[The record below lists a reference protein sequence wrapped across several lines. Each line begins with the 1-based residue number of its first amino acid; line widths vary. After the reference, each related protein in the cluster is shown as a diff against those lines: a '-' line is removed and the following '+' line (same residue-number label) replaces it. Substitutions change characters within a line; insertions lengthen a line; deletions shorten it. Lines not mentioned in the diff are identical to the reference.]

1 MALLPTS
8 RDSTTMTAVPP
19 ADPPALLL
27 TGPARHG
34 VVRYA
39 RDVAD
44 QVRLL
49 DPDATVVQVSDPAE
63 LVGVAAGY
71 PRVHLHVTD
80 RLLGRGP
87 EEAAALVERV
97 ADVTRLTVTL
107 HDVPQPSDGVVNLP
121 RRVSGYARVAAA
133 AAGVVVNSRH
143 EALLLVEHDVVPA
156 DRAVAVIPL
165 GASPASATAPASASA
180 ALGDA
185 HPAALVALVAGYVYP
200 GKGHDDVVRAVAV
213 AADRLRAAGHA
224 LAEVAV
230 VAVGG
235 PSAGHERD
243 VDALRAEAD
252 RRGVDLR
259 VTGSLDDEAFRAA
272 LRGPGIPVAAHQHLS
287 ASRTLLD
294 WGEQGRRPLVVSSRY
309 AREMAAL
316 RPGTLTPYAPGL
328 LPEAL
333 VRAWRDPAST
343 VLPPGTDLAPTLA
356 DVAAAYRTWWAG
368 A

>member
-1 MALLPTS
+1 VALLPTS

-19 ADPPALLL
+19 ADAPALLL

-44 QVRLL
+44 EVRLV
-49 DPDATVVQVSDPAE
+49 DPGVAVVQVSDPVD
-63 LVGVAAGY
+63 LVEAASRH

-107 HDVPQPSDGVVNLP
+107 HDVPQASDGVVNLP
-121 RRVSGYARVAAA
+121 RRVSCYARVAAA

-143 EALLLVEHDVVPA
+143 EALLLVEHGVLPA

-165 GASPASATAPASASA
+165 GTSPARVLPVVTGPRPT
-180 ALGDA
+180 G
-185 HPAALVALVAGYVYP
+185 LVALVAGYVYP

-224 LAEVAV
+224 LTEVAV

-235 PSAGHERD
+235 PSAGHEHD

-294 WGEQGRRPLVVSSRY
+294 WGEQGRRPLVVGSRY

-316 RPGTLTPYAPGL
+316 RPGTLTPYPPEL
-328 LPEAL
+328 LPDAL
-333 VRAWRDPAST
+333 VRAWLDPAST
-343 VLPPGTDLAPTLA
+343 ALPPGTDLAPTLA
-356 DVAAAYRTWWAG
+356 DVAAAYRAWWAG